1 MKTKQ
6 FCIFTALLFVLG
18 CARDPALFSA
28 RHLSRVQV
36 GEEKEFALMKLGPDF
51 TPLVLEN
58 KSGDKYE
65 VMEYREKPAVIGKL
79 SERSWRLYRVYFIN
93 NKLVGYERARDE
105 GIIPYENWIEAAPS
119 IGMPGKRIQAVSLTQ
134 YFDER

>member
-1 MKTKQ
+1 MQKNN
-6 FCIFTALLFVLG
+6 FYLFAALLFFLG
-18 CARDPALFSA
+18 CSRDPALFSA
-28 RHLSRVQV
+28 GHLSRVQV

-65 VMEYREKPAVIGKL
+65 VMEYREKPFIIG
-79 SERSWRLYRVYFIN
+79 RDRAFRVYFIN
-93 NKLVGYERARDE
+93 NKLVGYERDRDE

-119 IGMPGKRIQAVSLTQ
+119 VSMPGKRIQTVSLTQ
-134 YFDER
+134 YFDEQ